1 MTYFSNIIS
10 ENLKVDIQSLK
21 INPDFFIKQR
31 KNRELIK
38 NSFKLKKFLIGDIL
52 EFVYTY
58 RSIPL
63 VFCGICIAIKRKS
76 FVMPDLVL
84 ILRNIVVKT
93 GIELTLSYFYIEVIN
108 LNFWIIG
115 ENFLRLIKINYILY
129 VIGIIKKVV
138 YFNL

>member
-1 MTYFSNIIS
+1 MYFSNIIS
-10 ENLKVDIQSLK
+10 ENLKVDVESLK
-21 INPDFFIKQR
+21 LNPDYFIKQR

-52 EFVYTY
+52 EFVYSY

-84 ILRNIVVKT
+84 ILRNIIIRT
-93 GIELTLSYFYIEVIN
+93 GIELTLSYFYNRGYKFKYLDYRRKFFIFN
-108 LNFWIIG
+108 KN
-115 ENFLRLIKINYILY
+115 KLY
-129 VIGIIKKVV
+129 FIRYRDNQESRI
-138 YFNL
+138 F

>member
-1 MTYFSNIIS
+1 MAYFSNIVS
-10 ENLKVDIQSLK
+10 ENLKVDVESLK

-93 GIELTLSYFYIEVIN
+93 GIELTLSYFYN
-108 LNFWIIG
+108 RGYKFK
-115 ENFLRLIKINYILY
+115 FLDYRRKFFTFNKNKLY
-129 VIGIIKKVV
+129 FIRKRGNQESRI
-138 YFNL
+138 F